1 MINSSGIF
9 AYSFRLCKTR
19 FLITLNK
26 VRLLDALYVQQ
37 QGKRTVNF
45 LTLGLMMIKTMQS
58 TAGLFWSMLFTFC
71 AALSINLIY
80 EYTLT
85 DHLSLSVTILAGAVL
100 LISLFLLLIDV
111 VQDICNP

>member
-1 MINSSGIF
+1 
-9 AYSFRLCKTR
+9 
-19 FLITLNK
+19 
-26 VRLLDALYVQQ
+26 
-37 QGKRTVNF
+37 
-45 LTLGLMMIKTMQS
+45 
-58 TAGLFWSMLFTFC
+58 MLFTFC

-85 DHLSLSVTILAGAVL
+85 DHLSLSVTILAGTVL